1 MFNKRTFTL
10 AGFARSLLFN
20 LLYGPRLITSMIHP
34 ATSGALREQ
43 IMLGCTSVNDCRYC
57 DWFHTQMALKNA
69 VDLDEL
75 NQFLANPEGTSL
87 PEDTA
92 IAILY
97 AQHFAEN
104 RGKVSKDARER
115 LKTVFNGWQR
125 IEINAY
131 LHAIYLGN
139 LSGNTF
145 DAFMSRLRGAPKAGS
160 SVVTEL
166 IVSVVAAP
174 VLLLIASRARKAN
187 DSRFKSK
194 SQSTEKLGGQNAD

>member
-57 DWFHTQMALKNA
+57 DWFHTQVALKNS

-87 PEDTA
+87 PEDAA

-104 RGKVSKDARER
+104 RGKPTKDARER
-115 LKTVFNGWQR
+115 LKTVFNRWQR
-125 IEINAY
+125 LEIHAY

-145 DAFMSRLRGAPKAGS
+145 DALLSRFKGAPKAGS

-166 IVSVVAAP
+166 IVSLVGAP
-174 VLLLIASRARKAN
+174 ILLLIAFRARKAN
-187 DSRFKSK
+187 DARFMSK
-194 SQSTEKLGGQNAD
+194 ANQQYRGRV

>member
-1 MFNKRTFTL
+1 MFKKRTFTL
-10 AGFARSLLFN
+10 AGFGRSLLFN
-20 LLYGPRLITSMIHP
+20 LLYGPRLVTAIIRPSTS
-34 ATSGALREQ
+34 SALREQ

-69 VDLDEL
+69 VDLEEL
-75 NQFLANPEGTSL
+75 NQFLANPGGTNL
-87 PEDTA
+87 PEETA
-92 IAILY
+92 IAVLY

-115 LKTVFNGWQR
+115 LKTVFNGWQGL
-125 IEINAY
+125 EINAY

-145 DAFMSRLRGAPKAGS
+145 DALLSRLRGAPKAES
-160 SVVTEL
+160 YFVTEL
-166 IVSVVAAP
+166 IVALVAAP

-187 DSRFKSK
+187 DTRFISK
-194 SQSTEKLGGQNAD
+194 ANTIEE